1 MKIKNISQDNFT
13 IPSNL
18 IKDSTGAF
26 HRDLVL
32 TPGQIVYLETTLRP
46 NAFIVWARKKY
57 IEITDDPKP
66 AAVEYCKAY
75 STLKSAQIKTTIVDM
90 DDDDDDDSGIE
101 EIPMAIVEVPA
112 MEEVEEEEDDYT
124 ADAMDKEASM
134 DDDENDDDAANDA
147 ANDAVN
153 DLSAEPVVIKNKGG
167 RPKGVKNKK
176 KKKNKKNKSQKTKS
190 VQANSDLPSSNPSD
204 SQN

>member
-1 MKIKNISQDNFT
+1 MKIKNISQENFT
-13 IPSNL
+13 LPSNL
-18 IKDSTGAF
+18 IKDSTGTF

-90 DDDDDDDSGIE
+90 DDDDVDDDDSGIE
-101 EIPMAIVEVPA
+101 EIPMAIAEVPTLD
-112 MEEVEEEEDDYT
+112 ETEDETNEISSDVDTEDESEDD
-124 ADAMDKEASM
+124 D
-134 DDDENDDDAANDA
+134 NDDAT
-147 ANDAVN
+147 N
-153 DLSAEPVVIKNKGG
+153 DLQTEPVVVKNKGG

-176 KKKNKKNKSQKTKS
+176 KKKNKKNKSKKTKT
-190 VQANSDLPSSNPSD
+190 VQSDSDLPSANPSD
-204 SQN
+204 SVN